1 MGLTDNDE
9 VLSLI
14 TAILWLSNPAST
26 QLGLPVS
33 PVGRARGQRPTA
45 PEHAAHASQI
55 VAAVADMQHCSPMSR
70 AVSLFCTACPNQ
82 GIEWARVRNDP
93 HMCGGSTM
101 DIDTSRSMSSE
112 AAKYLRYAK
121 QCAKAAERTTDP
133 KVRERLLKVVAD
145 LTAAAL
151 SAALGATTP
160 PKSGPSRAA

>member
-1 MGLTDNDE
+1 
-9 VLSLI
+9 
-14 TAILWLSNPAST
+14 
-26 QLGLPVS
+26 
-33 PVGRARGQRPTA
+33 
-45 PEHAAHASQI
+45 
-55 VAAVADMQHCSPMSR
+55 
-70 AVSLFCTACPNQ
+70 
-82 GIEWARVRNDP
+82 
-93 HMCGGSTM
+93 M